1 MQLVKDGVSIAVTTS
16 DNYGDFKFDK
26 LDGNSG
32 RYIVQI
38 FANGRSKSVEA
49 NLEESVNL
57 GEIRL

>member
-1 MQLVKDGVSIAVTTS
+1 VQLVKDGVSIAVTTS